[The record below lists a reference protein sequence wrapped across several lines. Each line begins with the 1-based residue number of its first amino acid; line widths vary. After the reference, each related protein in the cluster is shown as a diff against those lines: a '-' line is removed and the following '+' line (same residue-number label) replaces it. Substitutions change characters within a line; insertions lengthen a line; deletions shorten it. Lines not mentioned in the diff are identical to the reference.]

1 MADPAI
7 AAINSAAYVKEATLA
22 GSKDTQHQ
30 HSRVV
35 KAGARLDEIKVHCP
49 RCPGLP

>member
-22 GSKDTQHQ
+22 GREDTPHQ
-30 HSRVV
+30 HSRAV
-35 KAGARLDEIKVHCP
+35 KAGARLDEIKVHCT
-49 RCPGLP
+49 RCPCLP